1 MELELNSPVS
11 VDHATISPLKIDG
24 KYFSDILEDEVREIT
39 GRPVSEWKVPG
50 NTAIPA
56 GRYKIIIN
64 MSAKFKKLLPLLIGV
79 PGFEGIRIHSGRD
92 IESTEG
98 CLIPGHKTND
108 NLVTDSFSIKEKLQ
122 AKIQTAIDSGEEVYI
137 NIVRTLP
144 PVLRNTGA
152 A

>member
-1 MELELNSPVS
+1 
-11 VDHATISPLKIDG
+11 
-24 KYFSDILEDEVREIT
+24 
-39 GRPVSEWKVPG
+39 
-50 NTAIPA
+50 
-56 GRYKIIIN
+56 